1 MIIERLVEKIPVK
14 SKFSKLILGSLLT
27 ALAISL
33 GMVGILSM
41 FDFSI
46 DPVIPATV
54 AVIGAAAYSVHATKM
69 QK

>member
-14 SKFSKLILGSLLT
+14 SKFGKVILGSLLT

-33 GMVGILSM
+33 GMVIILSM
-41 FDFSI
+41 FGFSI
-46 DPVIPATV
+46 NPVIPSTV
-54 AVIGAAAYSVHATKM
+54 AVIGAAAYAVYATKM

>member
-14 SKFSKLILGSLLT
+14 SKFTKVILGSLLT
-27 ALAISL
+27 ALTISL
-33 GMVGILSM
+33 GMVSILSI

-46 DPVIPATV
+46 NPVIPSTV
-54 AVIGAAAYSVHATKM
+54 AAMGAAAYAVYAVRT